1 MEVTAHLAAAW
12 AFVNVRTR
20 GRGRRVARVA
30 CMSCVKNR
38 VLRFIHEITSL
49 DSPHDAF
56 SELYTRVS
64 WNFRLKLEAV
74 LYGVYVRLFT
84 RSLYETKTDDVA

>member
-1 MEVTAHLAAAW
+1 MELTTHLAAAW

-20 GRGRRVARVA
+20 GRGRRVSRVA

-49 DSPHDAF
+49 DRSTRCFLRTLHQSF
-56 SELYTRVS
+56 LEL
-64 WNFRLKLEAV
+64 
-74 LYGVYVRLFT
+74 
-84 RSLYETKTDDVA
+84 